1 MFMIPKSLFVFSQ
14 YLTPQH
20 GLSKFA
26 GQLADSH
33 HPLIKNRFI
42 NWFVKQYQVNMEEA
56 LIEEPEAYPS
66 FNEFFTRALKP
77 GARPIDETAGGIVS
91 PVDGAVSQLGRIEE
105 EEIFQ
110 AKGQSFDL
118 TRLLGGDPGTAE
130 PFVDGEFATLYLS
143 PKDYHRIHMPIAG
156 TLKKTVYI
164 PGKLFSVNPST
175 AQRVPQLFARNERFV
190 AIFDTE
196 LGPMAMVLVGAM
208 IVASIETV
216 WSGLIKRKGHT
227 PITTHYNDENPIHL
241 KKGEEMG
248 RFKLGSTVVLCFPKG
263 KMQWDSALK
272 TESIIRM
279 GKKVGSIKS

>member
-1 MFMIPKSLFVFSQ
+1 MIPKNLFVYSQ

-26 GQLADSH
+26 GQLADSQ

-42 NWFVKQYQVNMEEA
+42 NWFIKQYQVDMTEA
-56 LIEEPEAYPS
+56 LIEDPEAYSS
-66 FNEFFTRALKP
+66 FNDFFTRALKP
-77 GARPIDETAGGIVS
+77 GARPIDEMSGTIVS
-91 PVDGAVSQLGRIEE
+91 PVDGAVSQLGRIQEKD
-105 EEIFQ
+105 IFQ

-118 TRLLGGDPGTAE
+118 TRLLGGDPDTAK

-143 PKDYHRIHMPIAG
+143 PKDYHRIHMPIDG
-156 TLKKTVYI
+156 KLKKTVYI

-190 AIFDTE
+190 AIFETE
-196 LGPMAMVLVGAM
+196 LGPIAMVLVGAM

-216 WSGLIKRKGHT
+216 WSGLIKRKGRE
-227 PITTHYNDENPIHL
+227 PITNLYHDENPIHI

-248 RFKLGSTVVLCFPKG
+248 RFKLGSTVVLCFPKNT
-263 KMQWDSALK
+263 MQWNSTLHP
-272 TESIIRM
+272 ESTIRM
-279 GKKVGSIKS
+279 GKEVGILKSE